1 MRVFGL
7 NLKKEQNEKAEAI
20 ASASH
25 FMAPLKIMLALS
37 SLDLLTKD
45 PRD

>member
-25 FMAPLKIMLALS
+25 FVAPLFGLEPK
-37 SLDLLTKD
+37 T
-45 PRD
+45 P